1 MNNLKDRV
9 TIYQVAQAAGVSLA
23 TVSRVINNQ
32 GNVTPATRQKVEAT
46 IKKLGYKPS
55 GLAQA
60 LATNKTTNIGVI
72 IPSANY
78 VYISNL
84 LSGIS
89 EIAKQKGFVLTL
101 FTTSHSREEALS
113 MIEKVITTHVD
124 GAIVFDD
131 ELGAEDIAT
140 INSYSV
146 PTIVI
151 GNTITGDKVGSIH
164 FSYGDEL
171 KNIIRTYYQE
181 GGNKE
186 MTFVHVHD
194 GGRLLTHCEHCFIE
208 VHKELGK
215 EYRITNCDDSY
226 THTYADFF
234 ESFKRDPKAAQSFY
248 VAYRD
253 SLAAAIENAATDA
266 GLSVPGDV
274 EVLSLVGT
282 KYANI
287 VRPTLSSLQI
297 DMSEV
302 GKRAMLMLTD
312 LINDNLAEK
321 TCRFEA
327 HFVGRTSTL
336 GHK

>member
-23 TVSRVINNQ
+23 TVSRVINKQ
-32 GNVTPATRQKVEAT
+32 GNVTESTRTKVEAT

-72 IPSANY
+72 IPGANY
-78 VYISNL
+78 VYISNM

-124 GAIVFDD
+124 GTIIFDD
-131 ELGAEDIAT
+131 ELEADDVKK
-140 INSYSV
+140 INSYFV
-146 PTIVI
+146 PAIVV
-151 GNTITGDKVGSIH
+151 NNVLTGDKVGCIK
-164 FSYGDEL
+164 FSYGEEL
-171 KNIIRTYYQE
+171 KNIIRHYYQD
-181 GGNKE
+181 GGEKE

-194 GGRLLTHCEHCFIE
+194 GGRLLTHCEHCFVE
-208 VHKELGK
+208 VHNELK
-215 EYRITNCDDSY
+215 REYHVLNCDDSY
-226 THTYADFF
+226 AHTYADFL
-234 ESFKRDPKAAQSFY
+234 EKFKNDPEGSKGY
-248 VAYRD
+248 YIAYRD
-253 SLAAAIENAATDA
+253 SLAAAIINAASDA
-266 GLSVPGDV
+266 GLSVPNDV

-287 VRPTLSSLQI
+287 IRPTLSSMQI
-297 DMSEV
+297 NMSEV

-312 LINDNLAEK
+312 LINDNLVEK

-327 HFVGRTSTL
+327 KFVKRSST
-336 GHK
+336 KF

>member
-23 TVSRVINNQ
+23 TVSRVINKQ
-32 GNVTPATRQKVEAT
+32 GNVTDATRAKVEAT

-101 FTTSHSREEALS
+101 FTTSHSHEEALS

-124 GAIVFDD
+124 GAIIFDD
-131 ELGAEDIAT
+131 ELSEEDVMK

-146 PTIVI
+146 PAIVI
-151 GNTITGDKVGSIH
+151 NTVLTGEKAGSIK
-164 FSYGDEL
+164 FSYGEEL
-171 KNIIRTYYQE
+171 KRIIRQYYE
-181 GGNKE
+181 KGGDKE

-194 GGRLLTHCEHCFIE
+194 GGRLLNHCERCFASM
-208 VHKELGK
+208 HQELGRP
-215 EYRITNCDDSY
+215 YHVLNCDDSY
-226 THTYADFF
+226 SHTYADFYQRF
-234 ESFKRDPKAAQSFY
+234 TEDPKGSKGY
-248 VAYRD
+248 YIAYRD
-253 SLAAAIENAATDA
+253 SLASAIINAATDA

-287 VRPTLSSLQI
+287 VRPTLSSMQI
-297 DMSEV
+297 DMQEV
-302 GKRAMLMLTD
+302 GKRAMWMLTD
-312 LINDNLAEK
+312 LIQDNLMEK

-327 HFVGRTSTL
+327 HFTKRDSTIV
-336 GHK
+336 